1 MAYTPESMR
10 RLIFSLICSSR
21 KAVNVPKPASVGIT
35 SSQSLARA
43 APATLRMATKARCHS
58 SMDHCD
64 CPSFKRPHSTESDRE
79 DDYRYDCLF
88 PGYVSQSKRLS

>member
-1 MAYTPESMR
+1 MR

-35 SSQSLARA
+35 
-43 APATLRMATKARCHS
+43 
-58 SMDHCD
+58 
-64 CPSFKRPHSTESDRE
+64 RE